1 MYNSNIKTCQHRWI
15 KKNLVT
21 ISRKGKM
28 FDEVVCEYCN
38 MKGRR
43 YGFESVKNMSHL
55 KTVPTFVFNQNAED
69 IFEQPIIVSYYNGS
83 IELSQNDESI
93 VIHPELIKGLFKEI
107 IKHQPE
113 AQAWLDRKFKN

>member
-1 MYNSNIKTCQHRWI
+1 MA
-15 KKNLVT
+15 
-21 ISRKGKM
+21 
-28 FDEVVCEYCN
+28 
-38 MKGRR
+38 
-43 YGFESVKNMSHL
+43 HL

-69 IFEQPIIVSYYNGS
+69 MFEQPITVAYYNGS

-113 AQAWLDRKFKN
+113 AQGWLDRKFKN